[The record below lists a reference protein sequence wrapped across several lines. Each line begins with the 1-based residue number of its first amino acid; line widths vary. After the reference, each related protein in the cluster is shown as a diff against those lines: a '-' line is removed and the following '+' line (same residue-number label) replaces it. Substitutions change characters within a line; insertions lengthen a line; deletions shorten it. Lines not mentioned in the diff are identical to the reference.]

1 MTRRQVARR
10 LGKSLTTIRRIEGV
24 LLHPHVDSRG
34 VHRFSEDDV
43 DRLAGDVN
51 HGHVVLGRQLRPIAN
66 EVLMNDHGTTDFCQ
80 RCSDLQQELDRVQ
93 RQLEAQ
99 VCAHRRELSTMKAER
114 DRERADQDAAA
125 RDLVAQVTELMAA
138 LEG

>member
-1 MTRRQVARR
+1 MSRRQAARR

-24 LLHPHVDSRG
+24 LLHPDVDSRG
-34 VHRFSEDDV
+34 VHRFREEDV
-43 DRLAGDVN
+43 DRLADDVE
-51 HGHVVLGRQLRPIAN
+51 HGRLVLGQQLRPLGN
-66 EVLMNDHGTTDFCQ
+66 EVLMNDHGTTGFCQ

-99 VCAHRRELSTMKAER
+99 VSAHRRELTRMKAER

-125 RDLVAQVTELMAA
+125 RDLVDQVTELMAA